1 MPKHFVGRFLLS
13 ECDEST
19 IAKPVNAT
27 QTEFNKISELGG
39 GPKGGPARTKVCELL
54 RRRGQA
60 LNEFADEQMAA
71 HLTAYPNANP
81 WHVCFSVGLCW
92 GHLAKLDVD
101 FTGAVVNVLADWNS
115 GDLAAAKSFHME
127 RGTEPIEQSL
137 VGAHQLFARVVL
149 PSTLPDSLE
158 RLGKAQERWLG
169 AILGPERPRY
179 IGSWNATAM
188 FMAALFAQRALA
200 KTQIDVPPILPPG
213 GPIFTGLQLL
223 HRVGTLTSA
232 PAGSELDDQS
242 FEPGAL
248 YENNALLAELR
259 RGRGDWCLIDVHS
272 GVYLLGTRDPR
283 SSSWEK

>member
-137 VGAHQLFARVVL
+137 VGAHQLYFRAPCQIRLSV
-149 PSTLPDSLE
+149 
-158 RLGKAQERWLG
+158 LGKLKSDGWELFLG
-169 AILGPERPRY
+169 L
-179 IGSWNATAM
+179 NAPATSE
-188 FMAALFAQRALA
+188 
-200 KTQIDVPPILPPG
+200 
-213 GPIFTGLQLL
+213 
-223 HRVGTLTSA
+223 VGTQRQCLWLLYSPSEHWRKLKSTYHQYFLPEARFLQAYSCCTA
-232 PAGSELDDQS
+232 SEL
-242 FEPGAL
+242 
-248 YENNALLAELR
+248 
-259 RGRGDWCLIDVHS
+259 
-272 GVYLLGTRDPR
+272 
-283 SSSWEK
+283 